1 MGQFFFTKM
10 LELYQFETCPFCRRV
25 RDKLSDLEIDYICR
39 NVQYGTPK
47 WELFKKLNPNEQ
59 VPFLIDRDK
68 GVTLDESE
76 RIIAYL
82 EKEYA
87 GHG

>member
-1 MGQFFFTKM
+1 M
-10 LELYQFETCPFCRRV
+10 LELYQFESCPFCRRV

-39 NVQYGTPK
+39 NVQYGTAK
-47 WELFKKLNPNEQ
+47 WKAFKKLNPNEQ

-68 GVTLDESE
+68 GVTMDESE
-76 RIIAYL
+76 RIVAYL

-87 GHG
+87 GHS

>member
-1 MGQFFFTKM
+1 MGQFFFKKM
-10 LELYQFETCPFCRRV
+10 LELYQFESCPYCRRV
-25 RDKLSDLEIDYICR
+25 RDKLSELEIDYICR

-47 WELFKKLNPNEQ
+47 WEEFTKLNPNEQ
-59 VPFLIDRDK
+59 VPYLVDLEKR
-68 GVTLDESE
+68 VAMDESD

-87 GHG
+87 K